1 MWDAHGFDGCRDGP
15 RVDERH
21 VLASAGE
28 RDVRA
33 ERFPIERGVS
43 TCELGA
49 DPLPQ
54 SEHGRGAR
62 ADPKPHD
69 TRLSGRREAARVVDL
84 DIERGDVARGRLD
97 RDRDVSETLDGC
109 LAKEGERHVHQLRFH
124 ATQRGKIR
132 RAAERRLGDLG
143 GEWERDEEPYTR
155 RLEPDGLRLVRNKLG
170 DEHHSEKTAEACE
183 RGHAKT
189 LTLRDAFPC
198 VGDQGSHCGTFL
210 SKQRAACS
218 SPKRVTRTSQTALTG
233 RLRRF
238 NDD

>member
-84 DIERGDVARGRLD
+84 DIERSDAARGRLD
-97 RDRDVSETLDGC
+97 RGRDVNEPLVGC
-109 LAKEGERHVHQLRFH
+109 LAEEGERDVHQLRFH
-124 ATQRGKIR
+124 ATERGKIR
-132 RAAERRLGDLG
+132 RAAERRFCDLG
-143 GEWERDEEPYTR
+143 GEWERDEEPYPR
-155 RLEPDGLRLVRNKLG
+155 RLEPCGDQPCGLRLVHKKLG

-183 RGHAKT
+183 RGHAKA
-189 LTLRDAFPC
+189 LAVRDAIPC
-198 VGDQGSHCGTFL
+198 VGDQSSHCGTWL
-210 SKQRAACS
+210 SKQRAAC
-218 SPKRVTRTSQTALTG
+218 L
-233 RLRRF
+233 
-238 NDD
+238 